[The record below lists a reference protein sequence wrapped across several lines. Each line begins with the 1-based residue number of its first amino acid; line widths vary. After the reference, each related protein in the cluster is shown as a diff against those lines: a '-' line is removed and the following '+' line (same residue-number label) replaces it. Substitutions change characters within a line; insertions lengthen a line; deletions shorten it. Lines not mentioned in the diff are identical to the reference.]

1 LIFDFAFA
9 ASARIGRNQRSKIK
23 NAVRHFDQGETEM
36 ETVYTTA
43 FTTTTVA
50 LSFLLALGIE
60 VLLLNAAMRL
70 MKRAAEN
77 AAVAQPQKKRA

>member
-1 LIFDFAFA
+1 
-9 ASARIGRNQRSKIK
+9 
-23 NAVRHFDQGETEM
+23 M